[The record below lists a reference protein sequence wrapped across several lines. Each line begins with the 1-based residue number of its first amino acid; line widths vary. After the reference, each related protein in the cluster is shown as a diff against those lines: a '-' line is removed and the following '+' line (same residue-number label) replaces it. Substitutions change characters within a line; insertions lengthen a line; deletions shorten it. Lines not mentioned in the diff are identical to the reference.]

1 MAEIGAPRVWPFIN
15 ARVVRQYF
23 AGARELPLLLFF
35 GIEIRGSYFCCGDFN
50 VRIEPCCFGIFVH
63 AALPSGENT
72 GFSGAG

>member
-50 VRIEPCCFGIFVH
+50 VRI
-63 AALPSGENT
+63 
-72 GFSGAG
+72 